1 MHVAVEMDLS
11 FSAVEYIVFDEA
23 DRCEWLLAA
32 VDARCRGLTR
42 RAYLLACFALTRLFE
57 MGFELQMHEILH
69 RLPESRQSVLF
80 SATLPKALADFAK
93 AGLHDPTLIR
103 LDVDTKIS
111 TDLQVRPRPPSVR
124 PNKASSREA
133 DCSLLSGLSLAS
145 ALQLAFFAVPSES
158 KLPFLLYLL
167 RHVIPREQQTI
178 IFVAS
183 KHHVEF
189 LQQLLGLMNFA
200 VTYVYGA
207 LDQSVRKMNVERF
220 RAGRSKVR
228 PRAQQGQALR
238 PATQQVVD
246 IAHSMCGVATDPR
259 RYRRRGARYRHSA
272 ARQRHQRGLPRQAQ
286 ALCAPRG
293 PRRPRRPSRQ
303 GLLHDGA

>member
-23 DRCEWLLAA
+23 DRCARFLAAVGARWRGLSRARARLLAA
-32 VDARCRGLTR
+32 
-42 RAYLLACFALTRLFE
+42 CFARARLFE

-111 TDLQVRPRPPSVR
+111 TDLQVRPSLQGRMARRPARLTVPASVVF
-124 PNKASSREA
+124 
-133 DCSLLSGLSLAS
+133 LFAS

-158 KLPFLLYLL
+158 KIPFLLYLL
-167 RHVIPREQQTI
+167 RYVIPREQQTI
-178 IFVAS
+178 VFVAS

-207 LDQSVRKMNVERF
+207 LDQSVSKMNVERF
-220 RAGRSKVR
+220 RAGRAKVR
-228 PRAQQGQALR
+228 PRAQRA
-238 PATQQVVD
+238 
-246 IAHSMCGVATDPR
+246 
-259 RYRRRGARYRHSA
+259 
-272 ARQRHQRGLPRQAQ
+272 
-286 ALCAPRG
+286 
-293 PRRPRRPSRQ
+293 
-303 GLLHDGA
+303 